1 MRRSILTGLMLAV
14 LVSMAGASTTYVIYR
29 VQPGDTLDSVARSC
43 NSTVAELRA
52 LNQQVREPLALHEV
66 LTVPLREGAPL
77 AAGQAANS
85 GTGAASSAL
94 GANGVDTTG
103 SVVASAGSKVLGA
116 DGQVEG
122 APAAGPA
129 APAVAEAQAPAAA
142 QRLSYAVNGALGRL
156 GQVSGAQVP
165 IYRDRQHGGTKMY
178 TASAGTSLLVVSRVD
193 GWYGI
198 RMLDGSIGWAE
209 CDFVKL
215 TDTELLPAPG
225 AQAAPTRGVAIIQTA
240 YSYLGVPYVWGGES
254 KRGIDCSGLVL
265 RAYGAHGVN
274 LPRTARE
281 QIGVGQSV
289 PLNQLQPG
297 DRIYFSSGGS
307 YIDHTG
313 MYIGD
318 GKFIHASG
326 RRRQVCIDNLFDPRY
341 MKIYQGA
348 RR

>member
-1 MRRSILTGLMLAV
+1 MKRSVLTGLLLAV
-14 LVSMAGASTTYVIYR
+14 LVGMAGASTTYVIYR

-43 NSTVAELRA
+43 NSSVSELRA

-66 LTVPLREGAPL
+66 LTVPLREGASL
-77 AAGQAANS
+77 ASGQAPSANPGGS
-85 GTGAASSAL
+85 ASSV
-94 GANGVDTTG
+94 GANGVNTAG
-103 SVVASAGSKVLGA
+103 SVVSSAGSKVLGA
-116 DGQVEG
+116 DGRVEG
-122 APAAGPA
+122 AGPVGPA
-129 APAVAEAQAPAAA
+129 PAAVAEAQAPANPT
-142 QRLSYAVNGALGRL
+142 RLSYAVNGALGRL
-156 GQVSGAQVP
+156 GQVTGGQVP

-178 TASAGTSLLVVSRVD
+178 TAPAGTSVLVVSRVD

-198 RMLDGSIGWAE
+198 RMLDASIGWAE
-209 CDFVKL
+209 CEFVKL
-215 TDTELLPAPG
+215 TETELLPAPG
-225 AQAAPTRGVAIIQTA
+225 SQSAPTRGVGIIQTA
-240 YSYLGVPYVWGGES
+240 YTYLGVPYVWGGTG
-254 KRGIDCSGLVL
+254 RGGIDCSGLVL

-281 QIGVGQSV
+281 QIGVGQVV

-341 MKIYQGA
+341 MGIYQGA